1 MKNKLFTSNG
11 LFKTKVFKHTFK
23 CITACLTLAILT
35 VSASLNSLAA
45 DTAPDEEKPPVET
58 TREWEYLEL
67 PDWIPEPPGSKHVSI
82 WHGNW
87 ARYSLNTYDSYHDL
101 IISDPYKP
109 GTSQYDKWDYIF
121 YNALNRVGSTESH
134 ITANPFFLAVNDPNF
149 SKKDAE
155 QFKRY
160 SFAFPGVR
168 MHIRAHER
176 KGSDRPKPYDPYI
189 YYYTTLVEL
198 EQTDTGV
205 SHKIIVENMGE
216 KPIDMTFMS
225 GWSKDMSKRYLDQI
239 TISGDTIYLRKNNIV
254 TYFRFDVGGKFTM
267 IDSEG
272 NDVGT
277 NIVFTDNST
286 MLPPKDRVSF
296 QFVANDN
303 VVLKQGETAEF
314 KVYIGQYIET
324 LNLSGKYN
332 ALGDN
337 TNLPINIKL
346 DTDIGTGFGIKVN
359 GKTVYTERLSG
370 KTLEKSISV
379 PTSNISGDIKVQAF
393 LTDKNNSTYY
403 EGAEFICNKYNIL
416 DQAYYE
422 LTNRKDLKKYLII
435 DDSNRYF
442 DNNAQNTELINK
454 LKANSEGI
462 FITGDNISSVLYP
475 LLEK

>member
-11 LFKTKVFKHTFK
+11 LFKTKVFKHIFK

-45 DTAPDEEKPPVET
+45 DTAADEEKMTIET
-58 TREWEYLEL
+58 TRQLVGGLEF
-67 PDWIPEPPGSKHVSI
+67 PDWVKPSSAHHLTI

-87 ARYSLNTYDSYHDL
+87 ARFVINNYDKYYDL
-101 IISDPYKP
+101 TISDPY
-109 GTSQYDKWDYIF
+109 SNDKWDYIF
-121 YNALNRVGSTESH
+121 YNALSRVGSTDPH
-134 ITANPFFLAVNDPNF
+134 IKSANPFFLAVNDPSF

-160 SFAFPGVR
+160 SFAFPGAK
-168 MHIRAHER
+168 MHAKVHEK
-176 KGSDRPKPYDPYI
+176 KGPDYPNPNDPYI

-254 TYFRFDVGGKFTM
+254 TYFRFDMGGKFTM

-272 NDVGT
+272 KDVGT

-296 QFVANDN
+296 QFVAKDN

-314 KVYIGQYIET
+314 KVYIGQYIEM
-324 LNLSGKYN
+324 LNLSSKYN

-346 DTDIGTGFGIKVN
+346 DTNIGTGFGVKVN
-359 GKTVYTERLSG
+359 GKTVYTERLNG

-379 PTSNISGDIKVQAF
+379 PTSNISGNIKVQAF
-393 LTDKNNSTYY
+393 LTDKTNSAYY
-403 EGAEFICNKYNIL
+403 EGAELICNKYNIL